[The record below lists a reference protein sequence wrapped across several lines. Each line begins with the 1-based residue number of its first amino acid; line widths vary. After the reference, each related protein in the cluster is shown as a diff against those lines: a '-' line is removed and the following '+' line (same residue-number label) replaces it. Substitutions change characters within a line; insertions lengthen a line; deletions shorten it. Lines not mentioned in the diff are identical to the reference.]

1 MEKNKKTERKKTT
14 KNHALAFSENSG
26 PQSRS
31 AVCSNL
37 QALHD
42 AECKELLRQTK
53 EYEALRF
60 LQDGKNQGSKSCVSI
75 LPKQANNP
83 VSSSKLSITV
93 PWCRI
98 A

>member
-1 MEKNKKTERKKTT
+1 MNKTKETERKKTT

-60 LQDGKNQGSKSCVSI
+60 LKDGKIQVTKSNVSI
-75 LPKQANNP
+75 LPKPANSLP
-83 VSSSKLSITV
+83 
-93 PWCRI
+93 
-98 A
+98 

>member
-1 MEKNKKTERKKTT
+1 MKKNKKSERKKTT

-26 PQSRS
+26 PQVPQCCVPQPAGS
-31 AVCSNL
+31 ARCRA
-37 QALHD
+37 Q
-42 AECKELLRQTK
+42 ELLRQTK

-60 LQDGKNQGSKSCVSI
+60 LKDGKIQVTKSCVSI
-75 LPKQANNP
+75 LPKPANSP
-83 VSSSKLSITV
+83 VSSSNVSITV